1 MILSVKQTD
10 YSTNGIDI
18 VLSYFVQI
26 LLDIIYYE
34 YYINAHINV
43 QLFRY

>member
-1 MILSVKQTD
+1 MILSVKQTN

-18 VLSYFVQI
+18 VLYFVQI

-34 YYINAHINV
+34 YYTNAHIHKCSIV
-43 QLFRY
+43 

>member
-1 MILSVKQTD
+1 MILSVKQTN
-10 YSTNGIDI
+10 YFTIGIDI
-18 VLSYFVQI
+18 VLYFVQI